1 MNTEMIV
8 ILLCVSNV
16 ITAVVM
22 RQLTINEC
30 YAAYLRGMAA
40 IEEILQLV
48 DTKSEEDKSR

>member
-1 MNTEMIV
+1 MNTETVIV
-8 ILLCVSNV
+8 LLCISNV

-30 YAAYLRGMAA
+30 YAAYLHGMAA

-48 DTKSEEDKSR
+48 EKGGNIQQ

>member
-1 MNTEMIV
+1 MRNDIV
-8 ILLCVSNV
+8 IVLLGISNV

-48 DTKSEEDKSR
+48 DTSGNIQQ